1 MSSALGDGYG
11 DEEARELFYPSQR
24 KTPTDYPTIRRRR
37 PNLLPSLD
45 DKSYREIYQYICD
58 RSGQLCFPSLDR
70 ITRLTKEDGRVLSA
84 VMGHVIT
91 WANVEPRVITNSRIN
106 NKPQLREDLGC
117 VLRPLA
123 DDIVHRWREKTGT
136 TLDSMGMD
144 GWPAVDIASA
154 LLQQEVLDLALEN
167 MAWFRSARG
176 KASLEPTPAA
186 STAAY
191 ARRFSQQGPWAAV
204 LQAARRFLGDDLQ
217 PRWVAAPTTDE
228 EEEPEVLAGL
238 TAATLASSVCDF
250 LATLPSLS
258 EEAVVCRKM
267 GSKAV
272 RSALALWFSQH
283 KQPSAREYSSTD
295 PRPPSAREYST
306 DPRPLPSA
314 RERSCPDPSPPSP
327 SLFVPSQRN
336 APSRDDTASKP
347 AVPEKRRTRT
357 PSSRKTTK
365 ASLPSWALGP
375 KASQV

>member
-1 MSSALGDGYG
+1 
-11 DEEARELFYPSQR
+11 
-24 KTPTDYPTIRRRR
+24 
-37 PNLLPSLD
+37 
-45 DKSYREIYQYICD
+45 
-58 RSGQLCFPSLDR
+58 
-70 ITRLTKEDGRVLSA
+70 
-84 VMGHVIT
+84 
-91 WANVEPRVITNSRIN
+91 
-106 NKPQLREDLGC
+106 
-117 VLRPLA
+117 
-123 DDIVHRWREKTGT
+123 
-136 TLDSMGMD
+136 MGMD

-228 EEEPEVLAGL
+228 DEEPEVLAGL

-283 KQPSAREYSSTD
+283 KQPSARDCQYVCRQVRRIQEHCRKEHNWQNDWVKGGNVKRKAAPQREVPWTTGVLCQRFFPSRAGNRWFEEMD
-295 PRPPSAREYST
+295 DDKRPPYRLTPKQGELWDRFEQAAEDSRTPQAE
-306 DPRPLPSA
+306 
-314 RERSCPDPSPPSP
+314 RERAGLDMLISMLDHQ
-327 SLFVPSQRN
+327 LKRGHYEN
-336 APSRDDTASKP
+336 ALIS
-347 AVPEKRRTRT
+347 
-357 PSSRKTTK
+357 
-365 ASLPSWALGP
+365 ALVVMGIREDGGWVQITDYTN
-375 KASQV
+375 KYSA